1 MSMRSLTGFIE
12 VSPRSVRRLASTVT
26 VTGRGNPQVDG
37 SVRGGYF
44 WWPPVGTYLATS
56 GYISWP

>member
-12 VSPRSVRRLASTVT
+12 ASPRSVRRLASTAT

-37 SVRGGYF
+37 SVGGLKGSLQF
-44 WWPPVGTYLATS
+44 LGKWMTL
-56 GYISWP
+56 I